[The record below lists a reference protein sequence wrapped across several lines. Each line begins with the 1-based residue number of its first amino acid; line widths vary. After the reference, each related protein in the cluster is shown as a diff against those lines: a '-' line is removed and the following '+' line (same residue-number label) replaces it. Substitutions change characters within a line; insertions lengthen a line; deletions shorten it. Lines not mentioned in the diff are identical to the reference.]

1 MITAFLESAIMQQ
14 QENIV
19 VFRQFDNVIEAN
31 IIKAKLD
38 ANGIPCFLTDEN
50 LANLYPG
57 QPYLSIQAR
66 LHIFEHDVQQAQQI
80 VEESNLIVL
89 DEHTAQCPQ
98 CQSHNLDRD
107 FPRKESRNFLS
118 GLHILFFGIFFPQ
131 SKIYRCQKCQHEFD
145 VT

>member
-1 MITAFLESAIMQQ
+1 MHQ

-31 IIKAKLD
+31 IIKSKLD
-38 ANGIPCFLTDEN
+38 AHGIPCFLTDEN
-50 LANLYPG
+50 LANLYPA

-66 LHIFEHDVQQAQQI
+66 LHIFEKDVQQAQQI
-80 VEESNLIVL
+80 VAEGNLVVL
-89 DEHTAQCPQ
+89 DEHTTRCPQ
-98 CQSHNLDRD
+98 CQSHNLHRD
-107 FPRKESRNFLS
+107 FPKKESRNFLS

-131 SKIYRCQKCQHEFD
+131 AKIYRCQECQHEFD